1 MNKAA
6 REARLVAKEA
16 RREAKKSAE
25 EAKRAAKKV
34 VAEARREAEK
44 AAEEAKRAAEK
55 AAEAANAVQ
64 SASKSD
70 DESFEIKDN
79 IGESQQNGAD
89 VRRKRSLRWV
99 SVILAWR
106 LSIDLSDD
114 N

>member
-6 REARLVAKEA
+6 RQARRVAKEA
-16 RREAKKSAE
+16 RREAKKAAE

-44 AAEEAKRAAEK
+44 AAE
-55 AAEAANAVQ
+55 AANAVQ
-64 SASKSD
+64 SASESD

-89 VRRKRSLRWV
+89 VRRKRSLRSV
-99 SVILAWR
+99 SVILAW
-106 LSIDLSDD
+106 
-114 N
+114 